1 MVLHGAVCGILR
13 RRMLWSIAGAFIGAP
28 LATICT
34 RHSATRPIAILLSAD
49 GAPQMKID
57 G

>member
-49 GAPQMKID
+49 GVPQMKID